1 MDIAGR
7 LPGQGIMKRTK
18 PTIVELITDVLK
30 GLLRRAE
37 AKRLNDDDCPECSWG
52 TVYETK
58 RPGVLVRIT
67 NQSPLRATI
76 YQLQKLRCNL
86 CGKVFKARV
95 PERAGTRKY
104 DATAGSMITLL
115 KYGSDMPL
123 NRFAGLQGRIVVDV

>member
-1 MDIAGR
+1 
-7 LPGQGIMKRTK
+7 MKRTK

-37 AKRLNDDDCPECSWG
+37 AKRLNDDCPECSRG
-52 TVYETK
+52 TVYKTK

-76 YQLQKLRCNL
+76 YQLQKLHCNR
-86 CGKVFKARV
+86 CGKVCKARG

-104 DATAGSMITLL
+104 DATAGSMIALL

-123 NRFAGLQGRIVVDV
+123 NRFAGLQGRIVADV